1 MPRLHNYRE
10 FIEETRYDS
19 SHSKAIETLWA
30 AQEAMLEFALS
41 RNEVL
46 LWGEVST
53 GKTFFAMVYLEYFTG
68 LRIIVSPSK
77 PMANYPI
84 DYADKYPAD
93 DKPYSLYVIDKTIG
107 TLKERAA
114 HLDLI
119 YRTDDN
125 AVVVINYELS
135 AFVDWTKYAISAVV
149 CDEGHRLAAWDGKQ
163 SIHLARTMAHVKNK
177 VVMTGTPTNDGYER
191 LYGICR
197 WLNPLLPSNARAYP
211 QARIFGHYNDFLD
224 NFCITYAKGYAR
236 IIKGYKNKD
245 KLAELITPFT
255 LIIKT
260 TDVMTLP
267 DAVEKVYDVPLNDAT
282 AIAYRSLEENS
293 AIELDDS
300 FVVAP
305 HVLTKIIRLQ
315 QLITSGILEDE
326 EGNEKR
332 FSVKSRKDKLVEILT
347 TLGDNEPVVIFTK
360 YRRDVEIIADL
371 CRCIAR
377 EDIARLTGD
386 VNDYLAW
393 KSGEYRILVAN
404 LAAGSE
410 GVRLERAKHA
420 IWWSV
425 GHSLKQF
432 VQSRGRIRRN
442 GQKSNTVYFHYLVS
456 PGTIDEEIYK
466 ILARKAREV
475 DEIDSKIK

>member
-1 MPRLHNYRE
+1 
-10 FIEETRYDS
+10 
-19 SHSKAIETLWA
+19 
-30 AQEAMLEFALS
+30 
-41 RNEVL
+41 
-46 LWGEVST
+46 
-53 GKTFFAMVYLEYFTG
+53 
-68 LRIIVSPSK
+68 
-77 PMANYPI
+77 
-84 DYADKYPAD
+84 
-93 DKPYSLYVIDKTIG
+93 
-107 TLKERAA
+107 
-114 HLDLI
+114 
-119 YRTDDN
+119 
-125 AVVVINYELS
+125 
-135 AFVDWTKYAISAVV
+135 
-149 CDEGHRLAAWDGKQ
+149 
-163 SIHLARTMAHVKNK
+163 
-177 VVMTGTPTNDGYER
+177 
-191 LYGICR
+191 
-197 WLNPLLPSNARAYP
+197 
-211 QARIFGHYNDFLD
+211 
-224 NFCITYAKGYAR
+224 
-236 IIKGYKNKD
+236 
-245 KLAELITPFT
+245 
-255 LIIKT
+255 
-260 TDVMTLP
+260 MTLP

-326 EGNEKR
+326 EGNEKQ

>member
-10 FIEETRYDS
+10 FIASTRYDPT
-19 SHSKAIETLWA
+19 HSKAVERLWS

-135 AFVDWTKYAISAVV
+135 AFIDWTKYAISAVV

-163 SIHLARTMAHVKNK
+163 SIHLARSMAHVKNK
-177 VVMTGTPTNDGYER
+177 VAMTGTPTNDGYER

-197 WLNPLLPSNARAYP
+197 WLNPVLPSNSRAYP

-224 NFCITYAKGYAR
+224 NFCITYAKGYTR

-245 KLAELITPFT
+245 KLAALITPFT

-260 TDVMTLP
+260 TDVMVLP

-332 FSVKSRKDKLVEILT
+332 FSVDPRKDIL
-347 TLGDNEPVVIFTK
+347 LDLLRSFDSDEPVVIFTK
-360 YRRDVEIIADL
+360 FQRDVDIIAKIVEWTYD
-371 CRCIAR
+371 
-377 EDIARLTGD
+377 ESVARLTGSVD
-386 VNDYLAW
+386 DYLAW
-393 KSGEYRILVAN
+393 KNGEYRILVAN

-442 GQKSNTVYFHYLVS
+442 GQKSDTVYFHFLVS

-475 DEIDSKIK
+475 DELDKKIR